1 MAADFIRN
9 LPARSEDEGGKMS
22 GFVKAQR
29 ERFDHPLFARE
40 KFCRGYAWDWMI
52 ASAAW
57 GDTRIDVKGQIVTL
71 ERGQL
76 CYSVRFMAERF
87 GWSKSAVDRFLT
99 RLKSGTMIETATGTG
114 QLVITICNYDKYQGY
129 DLAAGTVSGTRAGT
143 EAGQERDRSGTNK
156 KNEKKDKNTSS
167 APAVQFDDFWQA
179 YPHRGGA
186 KKGRAGAEKS
196 YARALAS
203 GVTEQ
208 DLIDAAVRYGHDRM
222 VRDGYAKDPATW
234 LNQKGWADEIE
245 PAPLRAVTKKP
256 EYGDM
261 RELPNGNLETY
272 HPYSG
277 WVRTHV

>member
-1 MAADFIRN
+1 
-9 LPARSEDEGGKMS
+9 MS

-29 ERFDHPLFARE
+29 DRFDHLLFVNE
-40 KFCRGYAWDWMI
+40 KFCRGYAWDWLI
-52 ASAAW
+52 ASAAYK
-57 GDTRIDVKGQIVTL
+57 DHQIEVKGRPVTV

-76 CYSVRFMAERF
+76 CHSM
-87 GWSKSAVDRFLT
+87 RFLAQRWKWSLGAVQRFLY
-99 RLKSGTMIETATGTG
+99 RLERSEMIRCETDTG
-114 QLVITICNYDKYQGY
+114 QCLITICNYDKYQATDTASDTG
-129 DLAAGTVSGTRAGT
+129 AI
-143 EAGQERDRSGTNK
+143 QERYSADTKKKEGKKERSI
-156 KNEKKDKNTSS
+156 SS

-186 KKGRAGAEKS
+186 KKGRADAEKS
-196 YARALAS
+196 YARALAA
-203 GVTEQ
+203 GIAEQ

-277 WVRTHV
+277 WMRTHV